1 MKRQHKYLLTIAI
14 ISIVAVSNFLIYHH
28 LYSNVQKTPIYTT
41 LSREKSIEKSEDA
54 EQVFNAMIE
63 ENGTIMV
70 EKNGYRILNYGTET
84 HPIWFIKWWEWDTYY
99 EETTYPDRAIAFFM
113 WSFQFFVFLI
123 FIFSVSRKVGHTE
136 KSVSINS

>member
-1 MKRQHKYLLTIAI
+1 LKRQHDYLLIAI
-14 ISIVAVSNFLIYHH
+14 SLIAILSINFLIYQY
-28 LYSNVQKTPIYTT
+28 LYSNVRKTPIYTT
-41 LSREKSIEKSEDA
+41 LSKEKPIEKSEDA

-70 EKNGYRILNYGTET
+70 EKNGYRILNRGNET
-84 HPIWFIKWWEWDTYY
+84 HPIWFIKWWEWDKYS

-123 FIFSVSRKVGHTE
+123 FIFYVSRERRHSE